1 MRLMKRVKCLSSF
14 FESLVKE
21 IDGVQ
26 HLLMMKRL
34 EIANRSHR
42 RYAAVYQKLSKRFE
56 QSLNFVKISHARF
69 ALSLKH
75 QQNKARQI

>member
-1 MRLMKRVKCLSSF
+1 MKRCQSVKFVRTMRLMKRVKCLSSF

-34 EIANRSHR
+34 EIANRSH
-42 RYAAVYQKLSKRFE
+42 
-56 QSLNFVKISHARF
+56 
-69 ALSLKH
+69 
-75 QQNKARQI
+75 